1 MAAERWWSEITKSG
15 TARNDFAV
23 FWSKRMPDQRRQCVA
38 ESHGTVAY
46 ILKGFPRL
54 SETFISSEI
63 YRMEQKGLKL
73 RLYVIKPC
81 DEQIA
86 ASGIIGQIKAQPV
99 YLPAT
104 TSLSKAP
111 LLGWLRQHFKHFAA
125 GLWHAFLWRPLP
137 VLRAAA
143 AAFAQAVRARKA
155 FWAWPRKVYL
165 KEFLQ
170 AAMIADQLRQ
180 APDVRHIHAH
190 FCHGATTVAWLASKM
205 SGIPFSFTAHAKD
218 LYSPTLNPAGL
229 LRRKMDAACF
239 VVTCTDAN
247 RDYLQAL
254 GSCTPVYC
262 IYHGLNADFTSLL
275 QQDAA
280 KHTNGHVRALAVGR
294 LVRKKGFDVF
304 VDACAILKQQ
314 GVSFEACIVG
324 ERGDHDKEIRQK
336 IHAHGLTKEV
346 RVAGPMAQPDL
357 YREYRT
363 STVFCLPCRVL
374 DNGDR
379 DGIPNVLL
387 EAMACGLPVISTG
400 VSGIPEAIEDG
411 VNGLLVPPDD
421 PKSLADALLTIKRDR
436 ELANRLGAQAKSTV
450 DMRFNAD
457 VFADRMARL
466 LREAAL

>member
-1 MAAERWWSEITKSG
+1 MKSG
-15 TARNDFAV
+15 IARNDFAV
-23 FWSKRMPDQRRQCVA
+23 FWSKRMPDQRSRSVA
-38 ESHGTVAY
+38 KSHGTVAY
-46 ILKGFPRL
+46 VLKGFPRL

-73 RLYVIKPC
+73 RLYVIKPSE
-81 DEQIA
+81 EQIA
-86 ASGIIGQIKAQPV
+86 ASGIVGQIKAQPV

-104 TSLSKAP
+104 TSLSETP
-111 LLGWLRQHFKHFAA
+111 LYRWLRQHFKLFAV
-125 GLWHAFLWRPLP
+125 GLWRAFLWGPLA
-137 VLRAAA
+137 VLRAAG
-143 AAFAQAVRARKA
+143 AAFAQAVRARRTS
-155 FWAWPRKVYL
+155 WSWPRKVYL

-229 LRRKMDAACF
+229 LRRKMDAARF

-247 RDYLQAL
+247 RDYLQRL
-254 GSCTPVYC
+254 GSRTPVYC

-275 QQDAA
+275 EQDAS
-280 KHTNGHVRALAVGR
+280 KRTNGHVRALAVGR

-336 IHAHGLTKEV
+336 ILVHGLSDQV
-346 RVAGPMAQPDL
+346 RLAGPLSQPDL
-357 YREYRT
+357 YREYRS

-387 EAMACGLPVISTG
+387 EAMACGLPVITTG

-421 PKSLADALLTIKRDR
+421 PESLADALLSVKRDR
-436 ELANRLGAQAKSTV
+436 ELADRLGTQAKSTI
-450 DMRFNAD
+450 DMRFNAEI
-457 VFADRMARL
+457 FADRMAQL
-466 LREAAL
+466 LREAGL